1 MAFSDSPPPAKTA
14 GLIVLVALA
23 VLVFLHRGFAGV
35 DVRLG

>member
-1 MAFSDSPPPAKTA
+1 MSFKDSPPPAKMA
-14 GLIVLVALA
+14 GVIVLLAFA